1 MFFFLLLVIS
11 SFFMIKNNIPLNYS
25 TRNLTIYALVKFVV
39 LKYAI
44 LISLDIKNIEEE
56 EEETR

>member
-1 MFFFLLLVIS
+1 
-11 SFFMIKNNIPLNYS
+11 MIKNNIPLNYS